1 MARSGLLFRARRFRR
16 GLSGAFAGLL
26 LAASMGTTGVGAA
39 EPVTMFAAA
48 STGAALE
55 EVARLYEQQGGERV
69 AIVTAATS
77 SLARQIAAGAPADLF
92 LSAFPDWMDFLEE
105 RGHTD
110 AATRRALLG
119 NTLVLVAPR
128 GSPLD
133 LDMNLDIEPGFPLAA
148 ALGDSRLVMGD
159 PDHVPAG
166 IYGKQALIALGVWP
180 DLSRR
185 VVRTGDVVAA
195 LAFVARGEVA
205 AGIVYETDARR
216 SEKVR
221 IVGRFGADTHAPIR
235 YDLALIRE
243 RAGAAQSR
251 FYDFLL
257 SPAAGTVFERHGF
270 VFRPGAE

>member
-1 MARSGLLFRARRFRR
+1 MVRSGLLSPARRFRR
-16 GLSGAFAGLL
+16 GLVGAFAGLL
-26 LAASMGTTGVGAA
+26 LAASAAAA
-39 EPVTMFAAA
+39 ESVTVFAAA
-48 STGAALE
+48 STGVALE
-55 EVARLYEQQGGERV
+55 DVARLYERQGGGNV

-133 LDMNLDIEPGFPLAA
+133 LDIEPGFPLAA
-148 ALGDSRLVMGD
+148 AIGESRLVMGD

-180 DLSRR
+180 DVSRR
-185 VVRTGDVVAA
+185 IVRAFDVVAA

-205 AGIVYETDARR
+205 AGIVYETDGRR
-216 SEKVR
+216 SENVR
-221 IVGRFGADTHAPIR
+221 IVGRFAANSHALIR
-235 YDLALIRE
+235 YDLALISE
-243 RAGAAQSR
+243 RTGETPRR
-251 FYDFLL
+251 FYNFLL

-270 VFRPGAE
+270 TFRPGAE

>member
-1 MARSGLLFRARRFRR
+1 MARSGLLFRAGRFRR

-128 GSPLD
+128 GSPFD
-133 LDMNLDIEPGFPLAA
+133 LDIEPGFPLAA

-185 VVRTGDVVAA
+185 VVRAGDVVAA

-221 IVGRFGADTHAPIR
+221 IVGRFAADSHALIR
-235 YDLALIRE
+235 YDLVLIPE
-243 RAGAAQSR
+243 RAGAAPRR

-257 SPAAGTVFERHGF
+257 SPVAGTVFERHGF

>member
-1 MARSGLLFRARRFRR
+1 MARIGLSSLLACAVAGLL
-16 GLSGAFAGLL
+16 AFAG
-26 LAASMGTTGVGAA
+26 AAAA
-39 EPVTMFAAA
+39 EPVTVFAAA

-55 EVARLYEQQGGERV
+55 DAAKLYRQQGGGKVSIV
-69 AIVTAATS
+69 AAATS
-77 SLARQIAAGAPADLF
+77 TLTRQIAAGAPADLF
-92 LSAFPDWMDFLEE
+92 LSAFPLWMEFLEE

-110 AATRRALLG
+110 ATSRRALLG

-128 GSPLD
+128 GGGPGLD
-133 LDMNLDIEPGFPLAA
+133 WDLDIEPGFPLAA
-148 ALGDSRLVMGD
+148 AMGDQRLAMGD

-166 IYGKQALIALGVWP
+166 IYGKQALTALGVWP
-180 DLSRR
+180 DVSRR

-216 SEKVR
+216 SGKVR
-221 IVGRFGADTHAPIR
+221 IVGRFPADTHAPIR
-235 YDLALIRE
+235 YDLALISD
-243 RAGAAQSR
+243 RAGDAPRR

-257 SPAAGTVFERHGF
+257 SPVAGAVFERHGF

>member
-1 MARSGLLFRARRFRR
+1 MVRSGSLTPARRFRR
-16 GLSGAFAGLL
+16 GLAGAFAGLL
-26 LAASMGTTGVGAA
+26 LAASAVAA
-39 EPVTMFAAA
+39 EPVTVFAAA

-55 EVARLYEQQGGERV
+55 DVVRLYEQQGGDNV

-92 LSAFPDWMDFLEE
+92 LSAFPPWMDFLEE

-128 GSPLD
+128 GGPFELNMD
-133 LDMNLDIEPGFPLAA
+133 LDIEPGFALAA
-148 ALGDSRLVMGD
+148 AIGDSRLVMGD
-159 PDHVPAG
+159 PGHVPAG

-180 DLSRR
+180 EVSRR
-185 VVRTGDVVAA
+185 VVRAGDVVAA

-205 AGIVYETDARR
+205 AGIVYETDAARTGN
-216 SEKVR
+216 VR
-221 IVGRFGADTHAPIR
+221 IVGRFPADTHAPIR

-243 RAGAAQSR
+243 RAGVAPRR

-257 SPAAGTVFERHGF
+257 SPAAGAVFERHGF